1 MAYTFGKEN
10 MKTLITLMFIALL
23 HVAADA
29 ADIASIE
36 VAPVAPA
43 TITVSPK
50 DSAFAGKRWKTRKFE
65 IKNTS
70 TVDFFVNAHSLNYVF
85 IQVFTKD
92 VDSGKWVSRG
102 LGYCG
107 TGASLHRVKSG
118 GAFFATVNLPEDIAD
133 SEFMI
138 EFQRYSDSNDNKGI
152 STQTKPLSMKKSD

>member
-1 MAYTFGKEN
+1 MAHTFGKKN
-10 MKTLITLMFIALL
+10 MKTLITLTFLAFL
-23 HVAADA
+23 HVEADA

-43 TITVSPK
+43 SITVSPK
-50 DSAFAGKRWKTRKFE
+50 DSAFPGKQWKTRKFE

-70 TVDFFVNAHSLNYVF
+70 AVDFLVSGHSLNHVF

-107 TGASLHRVKSG
+107 TGAGLHRVKSG
-118 GAFFATVNLPEDIAD
+118 GAFFATVSLPEDIAGR
-133 SEFMI
+133 EFMI
-138 EFQRYSDSNDNKGI
+138 KFTRYSNSSDNKGE
-152 STQTKPLSMKKSD
+152 STQTQALSMKTSE